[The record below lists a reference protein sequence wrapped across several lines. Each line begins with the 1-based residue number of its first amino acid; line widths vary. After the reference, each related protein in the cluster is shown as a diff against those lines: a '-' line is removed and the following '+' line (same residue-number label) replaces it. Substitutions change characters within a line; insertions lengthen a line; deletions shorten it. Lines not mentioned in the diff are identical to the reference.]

1 MKAIIAGGG
10 TGGHLFPAMA
20 LAEELKS
27 RLPDL
32 SLLFV
37 GARGGIEATLLAKSG
52 WDFEGIRASGL
63 QTKRLPQRLRSLA
76 LIPLGVI
83 RSRAIL
89 RRFCPDVVVGLG
101 GYASAAMVLA
111 GVLSRVPTVIHEQNV
126 FPGLTNRRL
135 GKVVNHVA
143 VAFEPASTFFPK
155 GKVRVTG
162 NPLRAELFGV
172 NRADALARFDLDA
185 GRLTLLIFGGSQGAQ
200 RLNRA
205 ALEALPLLES
215 ERGRI
220 QFIHATGPRD
230 LDVVRQ
236 GYIAGGHRAIVEP
249 FFWEMAVAY
258 AAADL
263 CLCRAGAGTV
273 AELCAL
279 GKPSI
284 LVPFPFAADDH
295 QRWNA
300 ESLVAS
306 GAARMILD
314 RDLSGATVAEIVK
327 SVLRDRGGLHD
338 MGQKARALAKPD
350 AASRLADLVV
360 ESARLPRT
368 LARADNSQHLTVH
381 GEQLTVNRQPSTV
394 NRSG

>member
-1 MKAIIAGGG
+1 MKAIITGGG

-37 GARGGIEATLLAKSG
+37 GAKGGIEATLLAKSG
-52 WDFEGIRASGL
+52 WNFEGIRASGL
-63 QTKRLPQRLRSLA
+63 QAKRLPQRLRGLA

-89 RRFCPDVVVGLG
+89 RRFSPHVVVGLG

-111 GVLSRVPTVIHEQNV
+111 GVLSRIPTVIHEQNV
-126 FPGLTNRRL
+126 FPGLTNRWL
-135 GKVVNHVA
+135 GRVVDHVA
-143 VAFEPASTFFPK
+143 VAFEPASAFFPE
-155 GKVRVTG
+155 GKVRVSG
-162 NPLRAELFGV
+162 NPIRAELFGV
-172 NRADALARFDLDA
+172 NRTDALARFDLDPD
-185 GRLTLLIFGGSQGAQ
+185 RLTLLIFGGSQGAH

-205 ALEALPLLES
+205 VLEALPLLES

-220 QFIHATGPRD
+220 QFLHATGSRD
-230 LDVVRQ
+230 HDVVRQ
-236 GYIAGGHRAIVEP
+236 GYIAAGHRAMVEP
-249 FFWEMAVAY
+249 FFWEMAMAY

-284 LVPFPFAADDH
+284 LIPFPFAADDH

-306 GAARMILD
+306 GAARMILEG
-314 RDLSGATVAEIVK
+314 DLSGAAVVEIVK
-327 SVLRDRGGLHD
+327 GFLRNRSGLHT
-338 MGQKARALAKPD
+338 MGQNARALAKPD
-350 AASRLADLVV
+350 ASARLADLVI
-360 ESARLPRT
+360 EA
-368 LARADNSQHLTVH
+368 VH
-381 GEQLTVNRQPSTV
+381 RQQVTVNSSLEPSTV
-394 NRSG
+394 HRDP